1 MHSDIHRDWLQ
12 HEGAALTQHSP
23 VGRKYLLRAR
33 SARVACR
40 HLPLNP
46 TLPGTCMA
54 QSLAASLPKSEMHV
68 QTVGQPASLL
78 RCQLWRLSS
87 RLPPFPSGGSCSA
100 GWPHLWAAGSSRSR
114 FSSICLWPRGL
125 NPSPT
130 TYCLVCL
137 WCGDD
142 GDAECGMRAAGGG
155 RRVFT
160 YRASAALAHRHWAV
174 PRRHRTPG
182 ESLPPPHAASGT
194 AAHRVPQAPSLA
206 AGIDAS
212 SG

>member
-1 MHSDIHRDWLQ
+1 MRVSPADISPS
-12 HEGAALTQHSP
+12 TQPSP
-23 VGRKYLLRAR
+23 
-33 SARVACR
+33 ARVWRSLWQPRFPSQRCTCR
-40 HLPLNP
+40 
-46 TLPGTCMA
+46 
-54 QSLAASLPKSEMHV
+54 QSASQLLFFD
-68 QTVGQPASLL
+68 AS
-78 RCQLWRLSS
+78 CGGYPPVF
-87 RLPPFPSGGSCSA
+87 PPFPSGGSCSA

-174 PRRHRTPG
+174 PSRRRTPG